1 MWKNYIPYVFLVEMS
16 NNIADLDNNL
26 AVSQKKI
33 NIPLLQNPAFTL
45 GYLLPK
51 KKKKQKTCIH
61 IFSCKNSQMFT
72 AILFV
77 IAKNWQIFDERLS
90 KPTN

>member
-51 KKKKQKTCIH
+51 KKKNKKHVFIYSQAKTHKC
-61 IFSCKNSQMFT
+61 SQQFY
-72 AILFV
+72 L
-77 IAKNWQIFDERLS
+77 
-90 KPTN
+90 